1 MNNII
6 QKDKIRGSLIGGAI
20 GDALG
25 YPVEFM
31 SRDGI
36 LNRYGTDGITK
47 LKVSDNGKALISD
60 DTQMTLFTANGLLF
74 GITRWRTHGVL
85 ADLPAYVS
93 EAYKEWYQTQIGKVD
108 YQKPQ
113 ICWIRDIEK
122 LNHRR
127 APGNTCMSA
136 LAYPESGN
144 DSKGCGGIMRVAP
157 VAMLIASE
165 KSRGYTQWTEDDVI
179 RLASECAKIT
189 HKHPMGYICAAVFAD
204 ILFKIIS
211 CENSVTEESLQEFIE
226 TALANALAYYKEER
240 EIEECGNLRWQIN
253 NAIRLSKSSMP
264 DHEAISQLGE
274 GWTGDETL
282 TIALFCTLRHI
293 NDFHA
298 ALVAAVNHDGDSDST
313 GSVCGN
319 IMGAIVGTELYSFP
333 DVDKLELKSL
343 LLEIADDI
351 IKGCPISEYHLPSNE
366 EEKQWEKRYV
376 YGEDY
381 LTPFDIYFRHRRPH
395 IILPKAVK
403 MKKAYDLLKKIDE
416 QHDKLAKCLIAYDMS
431 LVIFDGCDFNP
442 QATLGYGGVKTDEP
456 KYYNYCKEIL
466 PAYYW
471 GYHDPVYSS
480 HNSNRVFKLNV
491 NCFRG
496 KSPIIAV
503 RDDCG
508 CQRYNLT
515 ESFSYKLIAGLE
527 PVTDDALQKMYPEW
541 LFMRIIPSTVDN
553 DDFAV
558 FTNQLEK
565 EFSVEIAHLGDDGK
579 LHRIYLLDY

>member
-1 MNNII
+1 MAKNTI
-6 QKDKIRGSLIGGAI
+6 KDRIRCSLIGGAI

-25 YPVEFM
+25 YPVEFI
-31 SRDGI
+31 SRQSI
-36 LNRYGTDGITK
+36 LSQYGNKGITK
-47 LKVSDNGKALISD
+47 FDLASAGKAMISD

-74 GITRWRTHGVL
+74 GITRWCTHGIQS
-85 ADLPAYVS
+85 DLPAYVN
-93 EAYKEWYQTQIGKVD
+93 EAYKEWYQTQTDEVN
-108 YQKPQ
+108 YQKFQ

-136 LAYPESGN
+136 LANPKSVN

-165 KSRGYTQWTEDDVI
+165 ISRGQTSWTENDVI

-204 ILFKIIS
+204 ILFQIF
-211 CENSVTEESLQEFIE
+211 NSESAITEELLLKIVE
-226 TALANALAYYKEER
+226 TALASSHAYYKEER

-253 NAIRLSKSSMP
+253 NVIRLSESSMP

-319 IMGAIVGTELYSFP
+319 LMGAIVGAEVYNFP
-333 DVDKLELKSL
+333 DMDKLELKSL
-343 LLEIADDI
+343 LLEIADDMV
-351 IKGCPISEYHLPSNE
+351 KGCPLHENHSPSNE
-366 EEKQWEKRYV
+366 DEKQWEKRYV

-381 LTPFDIYFRHRRPH
+381 LTLFDIFIMQRRPH
-395 IILPKAVK
+395 IMLPKAVR
-403 MKKAYDLLKKIDE
+403 MKKAYSLVKNIDE
-416 QHDKLAKCLIAYDMS
+416 QHNKLEKCLIAYDMS
-431 LVIFDGCDFNP
+431 LVIFDGCGFNP
-442 QATLGYGGVKTDEP
+442 QVSLGYGGVTNDEP
-456 KYYNYCKEIL
+456 DYYEYCKDIL
-466 PAYYW
+466 PVYYW
-471 GYHDPVYSS
+471 GYEDPVYSP

-491 NCFRG
+491 NCYRG

-508 CQRYNLT
+508 CQKINLN
-515 ESFSYKLIAGLE
+515 ESFAYKLMAGLE
-527 PVTDDALQKMYPEW
+527 PVTDSVLQKEYPEW
-541 LFMRIIPSTVDN
+541 LFMKINPSTADN
-553 DDFAV
+553 DGFSV
-558 FTNQLEK
+558 FTVQLEK
-565 EFSVEIAHLGDDGK
+565 EFTVEVAHLADDGK
-579 LHRIYLLDY
+579 LHRIYCLNY